1 MVARLDGQS
10 VTAVEGR
17 DVPQSLV
24 LGVARQT
31 ASEALSHSE
40 AFTADLV
47 FIKDILG
54 ILGFVWSWHM
64 VVAHGGGGR
73 SPGRSQGSWQHIR
86 FPSLGLTH
94 WPGIFR
100 PGK

>member
-64 VVAHGGGGR
+64 VVEVEVLAEAR
-73 SPGRSQGSWQHIR
+73 AVGSISA
-86 FPSLGLTH
+86 FLH
-94 WPGIFR
+94 WG
-100 PGK
+100 

>member
-1 MVARLDGQS
+1 MALGP
-10 VTAVEGR
+10 GR
-17 DVPQSLV
+17 WGGGSRPCS
-24 LGVARQT
+24 

-64 VVAHGGGGR
+64 VVEVEVLAEAR
-73 SPGRSQGSWQHIR
+73 AVGSISA
-86 FPSLGLTH
+86 FLH
-94 WPGIFR
+94 WG
-100 PGK
+100 

>member
-1 MVARLDGQS
+1 MGADPGRWSDQGPLVVARLDGQS

-31 ASEALSHSE
+31 ASEALSHNE

-64 VVAHGGGGR
+64 VVEVEVLAEAR
-73 SPGRSQGSWQHIR
+73 AVGSISA
-86 FPSLGLTH
+86 FLH
-94 WPGIFR
+94 WG
-100 PGK
+100 